1 MISDIEATS
10 CKISWKASKNTSGV
24 PLIGYTIEKRELGLS
39 KMWSRVCSQV
49 TESSF
54 HIENLRT
61 GIEYEFRIFAEN
73 EIGLGDP
80 LIVSETVVAKP
91 PFDPPGAPMMPEVG
105 NITTSSVDISWKAPS
120 VDGGSPITGYIVEK
134 REGPFA
140 RWTLVKNLGRSTTS
154 CVVSNLIEN
163 QEYEFRVI
171 AENKSGPGK
180 PSPPVEGVIPRDTE
194 VWEIPIMEEAVKT
207 VQAQEDHNATFT
219 CTIKNCAE
227 VKW

>member
-1 MISDIEATS
+1 M
-10 CKISWKASKNTSGV
+10 SWKASKNNPGV

-49 TESSF
+49 SETAF
-54 HIENLRT
+54 LIENLRT
-61 GIEYEFRIFAEN
+61 GVEYEFRIFAEN

-91 PFDPPGAPMMPEVG
+91 PFDPPSAPMMPEIG
-105 NITTSSVDISWKAPS
+105 NITPSSVDVTWKAPS
-120 VDGGSPITGYIVEK
+120 SDGGSQITGYVVEK

-140 RWTLVKNLGRSTTS
+140 RWTVAKQANHMENW
-154 CVVSNLIEN
+154 CVISNLVEN

-171 AENKSGPGK
+171 AENKSGLGK

-194 VWEIPIMEEAVKT
+194 VWEIPVVEDTIRPVS
-207 VQAQEDHNATFT
+207 AQENHNATFT
-219 CTIKNCAE
+219 CNIANCAE